1 MSIKGSTQTLYVGKE
16 KANIIGFWGGKTT
29 IDYTELSRI
38 DFSYFRP
45 GRGGGYLNFIDKTGK
60 KNSFSFN
67 HKVNQKIYKTI
78 ELIKESRPELE
89 IKEYHAEDYKFYQC
103 DWFIILT
110 MFFCCMPLGLFLM
123 WRYKKY
129 TLPIRTMMTFLIIT
143 LWLPSVLYLSMFQ
156 NSPST
161 PSASSLAQSEITDIS
176 PEELITSYEANEVK
190 GDEIYSGKYFRLT
203 GTIGDIGKDILENVY
218 ITFKRDEQ
226 FALTSVQCYF
236 SDEAEIQKV
245 MELNSGDNIT
255 LVGYCEGKFG
265 NVQIKDSIIEKS
277 GISVKNN
284 TKKTGKDAEG
294 FSTTLTAGHY
304 VVGIDIPIGTYSFFS
319 KKGTGNLYSND
330 GTINEIFDFQNQA
343 GESLK
348 EYGIENFGT
357 EELKN
362 IYLSEGVI
370 LTVTGTQ
377 EISAG
382 CDDGLV
388 SSMTN
393 RNQDELEELEI
404 GYGNYGANDNIPS
417 GTYDIIWLEGS
428 GNIISDS
435 ANTDNSIN
443 EIMGIPDKLDTGSEI
458 DATLNKITEELYI
471 QEFHNFTIEEGDIL
485 KIPEIK
491 VRLVPSE

>member
-1 MSIKGSTQTLYVGKE
+1 MSIKGTDQELYVGKTE
-16 KANIIGFWGGKTT
+16 SNIISFLGKKTT
-29 IDYTELSRI
+29 IVYSELDRI

-45 GRGGGYLNFIDKTGK
+45 GRGGGYLDFIDKTGGK
-60 KNSFSFN
+60 KRFSFN
-67 HKVNQKIYKTI
+67 HKANKKIHQTI

-89 IKEYHAEDYKFYQC
+89 ITEYHAEDYKFYQC

-110 MFFCCMPLGLFLM
+110 MFFCCMPLGLLLM

-129 TLPIRTMMTFLIIT
+129 TLPIRAMMTFLIIA
-143 LWLPSVLYLSMFQ
+143 LWFPGAYYLSTLQ
-156 NSPST
+156 ATT
-161 PSASSLAQSEITDIS
+161 PPASSLAQSEITDIS
-176 PEELITSYEANEVK
+176 PEELITNYEANEVK

-218 ITFKRDEQ
+218 ITFKRDEP
-226 FALTSVQCYF
+226 FAITSVQCYF
-236 SDEAEIQKV
+236 NDDAEIQKV
-245 MELNSGDNIT
+245 MDLNSGDNIT

-265 NVQIKDSIIEKS
+265 NVQIKDCIIEES
-277 GISVKNN
+277 NVSVKAN
-284 TKKTGKDAEG
+284 TKKSGKDTEG
-294 FSTTLTAGHY
+294 LSTTLTAGHY

-319 KKGTGNLYSND
+319 KKGTGNLYSNN
-330 GTINEIFDFQNQA
+330 GAINEIFDYENQA

-348 EYGIENFGT
+348 EYGVENFGT

-362 IYLSEGVI
+362 IYLSEGVVV
-370 LTVTGTQ
+370 TVTGTQ

-417 GTYDIIWLEGS
+417 GTYNIIWLEGS

-443 EIMGIPDKLDTGSEI
+443 EIMGNPDKLDTGNEF
-458 DATLNKITEELYI
+458 DATLNKITDELYI

-485 KIPEIK
+485 KIPDIK
-491 VRLVPSE
+491 VRLVPSK